1 MSSIKTN
8 ITHDHIY
15 LANTD
20 TEKDCNQAKNC
31 SKKKDNRRIIRK
43 KCDIQTEEDRE
54 EYFRRRTLNNTSCRI
69 SRLHRRS
76 KFDFIIKKSTE
87 YEDLNTK
94 LKLQKSILIQVI
106 DQLKEHLRTLI
117 LTKNIKQNE

>member
-8 ITHDHIY
+8 IIHDHIY
-15 LANTD
+15 LSNFKTD
-20 TEKDCNQAKNC
+20 
-31 SKKKDNRRIIRK
+31 KKDNRRIIRK

-69 SRLHRRS
+69 SRIYRQS
-76 KFDFIIKKSTE
+76 KFDSMIKKCIE

-94 LKLQKSILIQVI
+94 LKLQKTILIQVI
-106 DQLKEHLRTLI
+106 DQLKDHLRTLVPE
-117 LTKNIKQNE
+117 NISNKINNISD